1 MPLDG
6 WRALCCAMGVRD
18 MNVVYAG
25 DLSSDLG
32 FGRNMPP
39 RFWNWC
45 KRHGLRAIEG
55 KPLAFDRDDVHEAL
69 RRAGV
74 K

>member
-1 MPLDG
+1 MI
-6 WRALCCAMGVRD
+6 
-18 MNVVYAG
+18 YAA

-39 RFWNWC
+39 RFWAWC

-55 KPLAFDRDDVHEAL
+55 KPFAFDPGEVETAL
-69 RRAGV
+69 TKAGR